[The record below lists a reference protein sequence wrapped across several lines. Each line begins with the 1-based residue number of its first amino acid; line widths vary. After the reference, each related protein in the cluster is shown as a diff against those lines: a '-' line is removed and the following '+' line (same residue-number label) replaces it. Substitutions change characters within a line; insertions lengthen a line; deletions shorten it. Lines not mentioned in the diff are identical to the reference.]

1 MTNQK
6 TNIVYPD
13 YNNSIINLISTIMN
27 VYGVKSEYPP
37 LKQINIDKLG
47 KKKNIILMIFDGLG
61 YELLKSYSS
70 NASSF
75 MYDHLLDHITSVFPP
90 TTTAAITSLMT
101 CESPLEHG
109 ALGWTLYF
117 KEYSKYIDILPGIDD
132 ITGKSLN
139 SKHYKIMQIMGI
151 NNLFNIIHK
160 ENPDI
165 SLDKIMPEY
174 LINSDYSEQISY
186 PAKVIPYSSIK
197 NLFRVVSDRTLNDN
211 NEKKL
216 IIAYSTN
223 PDGLEHK
230 NGTDSIEVA
239 NFIYKIDE
247 YIKELCNNLRN
258 TDTSLL
264 ITADHGLI
272 NVNKYYYTNEITE
285 LYDCMIMPTFP
296 EPRFLTFHLKKHKIS
311 KFETIID
318 KYRDKFLVLNR
329 KEFMESGLLGRG
341 KQHKKIDD
349 FIGDYVAIS
358 ISDTAMKT
366 IFQQKGKEKNEF
378 KAHHSGLTREEMLVP
393 LIEIDI

>member
-1 MTNQK
+1 
-6 TNIVYPD
+6 
-13 YNNSIINLISTIMN
+13 MN
-27 VYGVKSEYPP
+27 VYGIKSEYTP
-37 LKQINIDKLG
+37 LKQINVDKLRR
-47 KKKNIILMIFDGLG
+47 KKNIILMIFDGLG
-61 YELLKSYSS
+61 YELLKGYSS
-70 NASSF
+70 NTSSF

-101 CESPLEHG
+101 CKSPLEHG

-117 KEYSKYIDILPGIDD
+117 KEYSKYIDILPCIDD
-132 ITGKSLN
+132 ITGELLN
-139 SKHYKIMQIMGI
+139 SEQYKIMQTMGI
-151 NNLFNIIHK
+151 NNFFNIIHK

-165 SLDKIMPEY
+165 SLNKIMPEY
-174 LINSDYSEQISY
+174 LINSNYSRQISY
-186 PAKVIPYSSIK
+186 PANVIPYSSTEK
-197 NLFRVVSDRTLNDN
+197 LFKVVLDRISNDN

-216 IIAYSTN
+216 IITYSTN
-223 PDGLEHK
+223 PDGLEHI

-239 NFIYKIDE
+239 NYIYKIDK

-311 KFETIID
+311 KFEKIID

-329 KEFMESGLLGRG
+329 KEFIESGLLGRG
-341 KQHKKIDD
+341 EQHKKIDD
-349 FIGDYVAIS
+349 FIGDYIAIS
-358 ISDTAMKT
+358 ISDIAMKT
-366 IFQQKGKEKNEF
+366 IFQQNGKEKNEF

-393 LIEIDI
+393 LIEIDL